1 MDTHPSDKASNIID
15 ASSRVKPVPPKS
27 SLPYT
32 EFKKKLNIL
41 FKYELI

>member
-27 SLPYT
+27 SLPNT
-32 EFKKKLNIL
+32 ELKKI
-41 FKYELI
+41 KYPNKNDLI